1 MFGKFSEEAQRV
13 LVDAQKEMSEL
24 KHPYIGS
31 EHLLLAILKNNQ
43 DLVNKFKKYKITYK
57 SFKEEL
63 INLVGIGDNTPD
75 LLLYSTTL
83 KTILENVI
91 IESRETGDEISVNE
105 LLLSLLNEG
114 EGKAIRILLSLG
126 VDINKLYSDISEKRK
141 IKQKKSKKLIVEE
154 LGVDLT
160 KRAKN
165 NELDPVIGRDIEL
178 NRVIEI
184 LSRRTKNN
192 PLLIG
197 EAGVGKTAIAEE
209 LARRI
214 VSGNVPMPL
223 KNKRIISVDMACTV
237 AGTKYRGEFEERIK
251 KMVKELEDNDDVIIF
266 IDEIHTLVG
275 AGGAEGAI
283 DASNILKPALARGKL
298 KLIGAT
304 TISEYKKF
312 IEKDNALDRRFQK
325 VFVEEPDKSNLKN
338 ILMNLK
344 SIYEA
349 YHGVKIEEKLID
361 KIIELSD
368 RYIYDRCE
376 PDKSIDILDEVCT
389 KVSLKEA
396 KEEKEIIK
404 LSDCLTKIQKEKNNA
419 IINQNYDKAYSL
431 KEDEEELQSK
441 INKLKLDYM
450 RKEKVKKVKLKDIVE
465 VVSSKTKIPINE
477 ISKDYITSINE
488 IEKTLKENII
498 GQDEAINKL
507 IDISKKIKL
516 GIKDKNRSYSVLF
529 CGSTGTGKTYLS
541 KLFAENLVG
550 KNNVIKLD
558 MSEYSE
564 SISINKIIGSPA
576 GYVGYDDAGQLTEK
590 VKRKPYSIIL
600 LDEIEKA
607 HPDVFNILLQV
618 LDDGKLT
625 DSQGNTVSFQN
636 TIIIMT
642 SNAGSNLNNNS
653 IGFAKQT
660 VDTSKIEENL
670 KQVFRPEFLNRIDE
684 IIVFDSLTKPEL
696 IQIVEL
702 MLKDTKRALA
712 EKNMTLE
719 VSESAKEFILEKGT
733 NLKFGARPL
742 RRAIQRYVE
751 DEISEMILRNEV
763 HEGQNIT
770 VNFENENLKFDVN

>member
-63 INLVGIGDNTPD
+63 INLVGMGDNTPD
-75 LLLYSTTL
+75 LLLYSSTL

-498 GQDEAINKL
+498 GQDEAIDKL

-516 GIKDKNRSYSVLF
+516 GIKDKNKSYSVLF
-529 CGSTGTGKTYLS
+529 CGTTGTGKTYLS

-576 GYVGYDDAGQLTEK
+576 GYVGYDDNKNILEEI
-590 VKRKPYSIIL
+590 RNKPYSVLI

-607 HPDVFNILLQV
+607 HKSVLNFFLNILDEGNCKDSSGKTVRFDNV
-618 LDDGKLT
+618 L
-625 DSQGNTVSFQN
+625 
-636 TIIIMT
+636 IIMT
-642 SNAGSNLNNNS
+642 SNAYVSKSLMGFNKNTTNNS
-653 IGFAKQT
+653 LEDFF
-660 VDTSKIEENL
+660 SK
-670 KQVFRPEFLNRIDE
+670 EFINRIDE
-684 IIVFDSLTKPEL
+684 IVPFNKFTEEDINKIIIKEANKCYKKYNSENIISLDMINRIIKESNYEEYGVRKL
-696 IQIVEL
+696 CKAVRKEIENQIVC
-702 MLKDTKRALA
+702 
-712 EKNMTLE
+712 NMF
-719 VSESAKEFILEKGT
+719 S
-733 NLKFGARPL
+733 
-742 RRAIQRYVE
+742 
-751 DEISEMILRNEV
+751 
-763 HEGQNIT
+763 
-770 VNFENENLKFDVN
+770 

>member
-404 LSDCLTKIQKEKNNA
+404 LSDCLTKIQKEKNKC

-516 GIKDKNRSYSVLF
+516 GIKDKNKSYSVLF

-576 GYVGYDDAGQLTEK
+576 GYVGYDDNKNILEEI
-590 VKRKPYSIIL
+590 RNKPYSVLI

-607 HPDVFNILLQV
+607 HKSVLNFFLNILDEGNCKDSSGKTVRFDNV
-618 LDDGKLT
+618 L
-625 DSQGNTVSFQN
+625 
-636 TIIIMT
+636 IIMT
-642 SNAGSNLNNNS
+642 SNAYVSKSLMGFNKNTINNS
-653 IGFAKQT
+653 LEDFF
-660 VDTSKIEENL
+660 SK
-670 KQVFRPEFLNRIDE
+670 EFINRIDE
-684 IIVFDSLTKPEL
+684 IVPFNKFTEEDINKIIIKEANKCYKKYNSENIISLDMINRIIKESNYEEYGVRKL
-696 IQIVEL
+696 CKAVRKEIENQIVC
-702 MLKDTKRALA
+702 
-712 EKNMTLE
+712 
-719 VSESAKEFILEKGT
+719 
-733 NLKFGARPL
+733 
-742 RRAIQRYVE
+742 
-751 DEISEMILRNEV
+751 
-763 HEGQNIT
+763 NI
-770 VNFENENLKFDVN
+770 FS

>member
-404 LSDCLTKIQKEKNNA
+404 LSDCLTKIQKEKNKC

-516 GIKDKNRSYSVLF
+516 GIKDKNKSYSVLF
-529 CGSTGTGKTYLS
+529 CGTTGTGKTYLS

-576 GYVGYDDAGQLTEK
+576 GYVGYDDNKNILEEI
-590 VKRKPYSIIL
+590 RNKPYSVLI

-607 HPDVFNILLQV
+607 HKSVLNFFLNILDEGNCKDSSGKTVRFDNV
-618 LDDGKLT
+618 L
-625 DSQGNTVSFQN
+625 
-636 TIIIMT
+636 IIMT
-642 SNAGSNLNNNS
+642 SNAYVSKSLMGFNKNTTNNS
-653 IGFAKQT
+653 LEDFF
-660 VDTSKIEENL
+660 SK
-670 KQVFRPEFLNRIDE
+670 EFINRIDE
-684 IIVFDSLTKPEL
+684 IVPFNKFTEEDINRIIIKEANKCYKKYNSENIISLDMINRIIKESNYEEYGVRKL
-696 IQIVEL
+696 CKAVRKEIENQIVC
-702 MLKDTKRALA
+702 
-712 EKNMTLE
+712 
-719 VSESAKEFILEKGT
+719 
-733 NLKFGARPL
+733 
-742 RRAIQRYVE
+742 
-751 DEISEMILRNEV
+751 
-763 HEGQNIT
+763 NI
-770 VNFENENLKFDVN
+770 FS

>member
-43 DLVNKFKKYKITYK
+43 ELVNKFKKYKITYK

-498 GQDEAINKL
+498 GQDEAIDKL

-576 GYVGYDDAGQLTEK
+576 GYVGYDDNKNILEEI
-590 VKRKPYSIIL
+590 RNKPYSVLI

-607 HPDVFNILLQV
+607 HKSVLNFFLNILDEGNCKDSSGKTVRFDNV
-618 LDDGKLT
+618 L
-625 DSQGNTVSFQN
+625 
-636 TIIIMT
+636 IIMT
-642 SNAGSNLNNNS
+642 SNAYVSKSLMGFNKNTTNNS
-653 IGFAKQT
+653 LEDFF
-660 VDTSKIEENL
+660 SK
-670 KQVFRPEFLNRIDE
+670 EFINRIDE
-684 IIVFDSLTKPEL
+684 IVPFNKFTEDDINKIIIKEANKCYKKYNSENIISLDMINRIIKESNYEEYGVRKL
-696 IQIVEL
+696 CKAVRKEIENQIVC
-702 MLKDTKRALA
+702 
-712 EKNMTLE
+712 
-719 VSESAKEFILEKGT
+719 
-733 NLKFGARPL
+733 
-742 RRAIQRYVE
+742 
-751 DEISEMILRNEV
+751 
-763 HEGQNIT
+763 NI
-770 VNFENENLKFDVN
+770 FS

>member
-498 GQDEAINKL
+498 GQDEAIDKL

-516 GIKDKNRSYSVLF
+516 GIKDKNKSYSVLF

-576 GYVGYDDAGQLTEK
+576 GYVGYDDNKNILEEI
-590 VKRKPYSIIL
+590 RNKPYSVLI

-607 HPDVFNILLQV
+607 HKSVLNFFLNILDEGNCKDSSGKTVRFDNV
-618 LDDGKLT
+618 L
-625 DSQGNTVSFQN
+625 
-636 TIIIMT
+636 IIMT
-642 SNAGSNLNNNS
+642 SNAFVSKSLMGFNKNTTNNS
-653 IGFAKQT
+653 LEDFF
-660 VDTSKIEENL
+660 SK
-670 KQVFRPEFLNRIDE
+670 EFINRIDE
-684 IIVFDSLTKPEL
+684 IVPFNKFTEEDINKIIIKEANKCYKKYNSENIISLDMINRIIKESNYEEYGVRKL
-696 IQIVEL
+696 CKAVRKEIENQIVC
-702 MLKDTKRALA
+702 
-712 EKNMTLE
+712 
-719 VSESAKEFILEKGT
+719 
-733 NLKFGARPL
+733 
-742 RRAIQRYVE
+742 
-751 DEISEMILRNEV
+751 
-763 HEGQNIT
+763 NI
-770 VNFENENLKFDVN
+770 FS

>member
-498 GQDEAINKL
+498 GQDEAIDKL

-516 GIKDKNRSYSVLF
+516 GIKDKNKSYSVLF

-576 GYVGYDDAGQLTEK
+576 GYVGYDDNKNILEEI
-590 VKRKPYSIIL
+590 RNKPYSVLI

-607 HPDVFNILLQV
+607 HKSVLNFFLNILDEGNCKDSSGKIVRFDNV
-618 LDDGKLT
+618 L
-625 DSQGNTVSFQN
+625 
-636 TIIIMT
+636 IIMT
-642 SNAGSNLNNNS
+642 SNAYVSKSLMGFNKNTTNNS
-653 IGFAKQT
+653 LEDFF
-660 VDTSKIEENL
+660 SK
-670 KQVFRPEFLNRIDE
+670 EFINRIDE
-684 IIVFDSLTKPEL
+684 IVPFNKFTEEDINKIIIKEANKCYKKYNSENIISLDMINRIIKESNYEEYGVRKL
-696 IQIVEL
+696 CKAVRKEIENQIVC
-702 MLKDTKRALA
+702 
-712 EKNMTLE
+712 NMF
-719 VSESAKEFILEKGT
+719 S
-733 NLKFGARPL
+733 
-742 RRAIQRYVE
+742 
-751 DEISEMILRNEV
+751 
-763 HEGQNIT
+763 
-770 VNFENENLKFDVN
+770 

>member
-63 INLVGIGDNTPD
+63 INLVGVGDNTPD

-165 NELDPVIGRDIEL
+165 NELDSVIGRDIEL

-498 GQDEAINKL
+498 GQDEAIDKL

-516 GIKDKNRSYSVLF
+516 GIKDKNKSYSVLF

-564 SISINKIIGSPA
+564 SISINKIIGSAA
-576 GYVGYDDAGQLTEK
+576 GYVGYDDNKNILEEI
-590 VKRKPYSIIL
+590 RNKPYSVLI

-607 HPDVFNILLQV
+607 HKSVLNFFLNILDEGNCKDSSGKTVRFDNV
-618 LDDGKLT
+618 L
-625 DSQGNTVSFQN
+625 
-636 TIIIMT
+636 IIMT
-642 SNAGSNLNNNS
+642 SNAYVSKSLMGFNKNTTNNS
-653 IGFAKQT
+653 LEDFF
-660 VDTSKIEENL
+660 SK
-670 KQVFRPEFLNRIDE
+670 EFINRIDE
-684 IIVFDSLTKPEL
+684 IVPFNKFTEEDINKIIIKEANKCYKKYNSENIISLDMINRIIKESNYEEYGVRKL
-696 IQIVEL
+696 CKAVRKEIENQIVC
-702 MLKDTKRALA
+702 
-712 EKNMTLE
+712 
-719 VSESAKEFILEKGT
+719 
-733 NLKFGARPL
+733 
-742 RRAIQRYVE
+742 
-751 DEISEMILRNEV
+751 
-763 HEGQNIT
+763 NI
-770 VNFENENLKFDVN
+770 FS

>member
-43 DLVNKFKKYKITYK
+43 ELVNKFKKYKITYK

-75 LLLYSTTL
+75 LLLYSSTL

-516 GIKDKNRSYSVLF
+516 GIKDKNKSYSVLF

-576 GYVGYDDAGQLTEK
+576 GYVGYDDNKNILEEI
-590 VKRKPYSIIL
+590 RNKPYSVLI

-607 HPDVFNILLQV
+607 HKSVLNFFLNILDEGNCKDSSGKTVRFDNV
-618 LDDGKLT
+618 L
-625 DSQGNTVSFQN
+625 
-636 TIIIMT
+636 IIMT
-642 SNAGSNLNNNS
+642 SNAYVSKSLMGFNKNTTNNS
-653 IGFAKQT
+653 LEDFF
-660 VDTSKIEENL
+660 SK
-670 KQVFRPEFLNRIDE
+670 EFINRIDE
-684 IIVFDSLTKPEL
+684 IVPFNKFTEDDINKIIIKEANKCYKKYNSENIISLDMINRIIKESNYEEYGVRKL
-696 IQIVEL
+696 CKAVRKEIENQIVC
-702 MLKDTKRALA
+702 
-712 EKNMTLE
+712 
-719 VSESAKEFILEKGT
+719 
-733 NLKFGARPL
+733 
-742 RRAIQRYVE
+742 
-751 DEISEMILRNEV
+751 
-763 HEGQNIT
+763 NI
-770 VNFENENLKFDVN
+770 FS

>member
-75 LLLYSTTL
+75 LLLYSATL

-404 LSDCLTKIQKEKNNA
+404 LSDCITKIQREKNNA

-516 GIKDKNRSYSVLF
+516 GIKDKNKSYSVLF

-576 GYVGYDDAGQLTEK
+576 GYVGYDDNKNILEEI
-590 VKRKPYSIIL
+590 RNKPYSVLI

-607 HPDVFNILLQV
+607 HKSVLNFFLNILDEGNCKDSSGKTVRFDNV
-618 LDDGKLT
+618 L
-625 DSQGNTVSFQN
+625 
-636 TIIIMT
+636 IIMT
-642 SNAGSNLNNNS
+642 SNAYVSKSLMGFNKNTTNNS
-653 IGFAKQT
+653 LEDFF
-660 VDTSKIEENL
+660 SK
-670 KQVFRPEFLNRIDE
+670 EFINRIDE
-684 IIVFDSLTKPEL
+684 IVPFNKFTEEDINKIIIKEANKCYKKYNSENIISLDMINRIIKESNYEEYGVRKL
-696 IQIVEL
+696 CKAVRKEIENQIVC
-702 MLKDTKRALA
+702 
-712 EKNMTLE
+712 
-719 VSESAKEFILEKGT
+719 
-733 NLKFGARPL
+733 
-742 RRAIQRYVE
+742 
-751 DEISEMILRNEV
+751 
-763 HEGQNIT
+763 NI
-770 VNFENENLKFDVN
+770 FS

>member
-63 INLVGIGDNTPD
+63 INLVGMGDNTPD
-75 LLLYSTTL
+75 LLLYSSTL

-498 GQDEAINKL
+498 GQDEAIDKL

-576 GYVGYDDAGQLTEK
+576 GYVGYDDNKNILEEI
-590 VKRKPYSIIL
+590 RNKPYSVLI

-607 HPDVFNILLQV
+607 HKSVLNFFLNILDEGNCKDSSGKTVRFDNV
-618 LDDGKLT
+618 L
-625 DSQGNTVSFQN
+625 
-636 TIIIMT
+636 IIMT
-642 SNAGSNLNNNS
+642 SNAYVSKSLMGFNKKTTNNS
-653 IGFAKQT
+653 LEDFF
-660 VDTSKIEENL
+660 SK
-670 KQVFRPEFLNRIDE
+670 EFINRIDE
-684 IIVFDSLTKPEL
+684 IVPFNKFTEEDINKIIIKEANKCYKKYNSENIISLDMINRIIKESNYEEYGVRKL
-696 IQIVEL
+696 CKAVRKEIENQIVC
-702 MLKDTKRALA
+702 
-712 EKNMTLE
+712 
-719 VSESAKEFILEKGT
+719 
-733 NLKFGARPL
+733 
-742 RRAIQRYVE
+742 
-751 DEISEMILRNEV
+751 
-763 HEGQNIT
+763 NI
-770 VNFENENLKFDVN
+770 FS

>member
-404 LSDCLTKIQKEKNNA
+404 LSDCLTKIQKEKNKC

-516 GIKDKNRSYSVLF
+516 GIKDKNKSYSVLF

-576 GYVGYDDAGQLTEK
+576 GYVGYDDNKNILEEI
-590 VKRKPYSIIL
+590 RNKPYSVLI

-607 HPDVFNILLQV
+607 HKSVLNFFLNILDEGNCKDSIGKTVRFDNV
-618 LDDGKLT
+618 L
-625 DSQGNTVSFQN
+625 
-636 TIIIMT
+636 IIMT
-642 SNAGSNLNNNS
+642 SNAYVSKSLMGFNKNTINNS
-653 IGFAKQT
+653 LEDFF
-660 VDTSKIEENL
+660 SK
-670 KQVFRPEFLNRIDE
+670 EFINRIDE
-684 IIVFDSLTKPEL
+684 IVPFNKFTEEDINKIIIKEANKCYKKYNSENIISLDMINRIIKESNYEEYGVRKL
-696 IQIVEL
+696 CKAVRKEIENQIVC
-702 MLKDTKRALA
+702 
-712 EKNMTLE
+712 
-719 VSESAKEFILEKGT
+719 
-733 NLKFGARPL
+733 
-742 RRAIQRYVE
+742 
-751 DEISEMILRNEV
+751 
-763 HEGQNIT
+763 NI
-770 VNFENENLKFDVN
+770 FS

>member
-43 DLVNKFKKYKITYK
+43 ELVNKFKKYKITYK

-516 GIKDKNRSYSVLF
+516 GIKDKNKSYSVLF

-576 GYVGYDDAGQLTEK
+576 GYVGYDDNKNILEEI
-590 VKRKPYSIIL
+590 RNKPYSVLI

-607 HPDVFNILLQV
+607 HKSVLNFFLNILDEGNCKDSSGKTVRFDNV
-618 LDDGKLT
+618 L
-625 DSQGNTVSFQN
+625 
-636 TIIIMT
+636 IIMT
-642 SNAGSNLNNNS
+642 SNAYVSKSLMGFNKKTTNNS
-653 IGFAKQT
+653 LEDFF
-660 VDTSKIEENL
+660 SK
-670 KQVFRPEFLNRIDE
+670 EFINRIDE
-684 IIVFDSLTKPEL
+684 IVPFKKFTEEDINKIIIKEANKCYKKYNSENIISLDMINRIIKESNYEEYGVRKL
-696 IQIVEL
+696 CKAVRKEIENQIVC
-702 MLKDTKRALA
+702 
-712 EKNMTLE
+712 
-719 VSESAKEFILEKGT
+719 
-733 NLKFGARPL
+733 
-742 RRAIQRYVE
+742 
-751 DEISEMILRNEV
+751 
-763 HEGQNIT
+763 NI
-770 VNFENENLKFDVN
+770 FS

>member
-63 INLVGIGDNTPD
+63 INLVGMGDNTPD

-154 LGVDLT
+154 LGIDLT

-214 VSGNVPMPL
+214 VFGNVPMPL

-404 LSDCLTKIQKEKNNA
+404 LSDCLTKIQREKNNA

-576 GYVGYDDAGQLTEK
+576 GYVGYDDNKNILEEI
-590 VKRKPYSIIL
+590 RNKPYSVLI

-607 HPDVFNILLQV
+607 DKSVHNFFLNILDEGNCKDSSGKTVRFDNV
-618 LDDGKLT
+618 L
-625 DSQGNTVSFQN
+625 
-636 TIIIMT
+636 IIMT
-642 SNAGSNLNNNS
+642 SNAYVSKSLMGFNKNTTNNS
-653 IGFAKQT
+653 LEDFF
-660 VDTSKIEENL
+660 SK
-670 KQVFRPEFLNRIDE
+670 EFINRIDE
-684 IIVFDSLTKPEL
+684 IVPFNKFTEEDINKIIIKEANKCYKKYNSENIISLDMINRIIKESNYEEYGVRKL
-696 IQIVEL
+696 CKAVRKEIENQIVC
-702 MLKDTKRALA
+702 
-712 EKNMTLE
+712 
-719 VSESAKEFILEKGT
+719 
-733 NLKFGARPL
+733 
-742 RRAIQRYVE
+742 
-751 DEISEMILRNEV
+751 
-763 HEGQNIT
+763 NI
-770 VNFENENLKFDVN
+770 FS

>member
-498 GQDEAINKL
+498 GQDEAIDKL

-576 GYVGYDDAGQLTEK
+576 GYVGYDDNKNILEEI
-590 VKRKPYSIIL
+590 RNKPYSVLI

-607 HPDVFNILLQV
+607 HKSVLNFFLNILDEGNCKDSSGKTVRFDNV
-618 LDDGKLT
+618 L
-625 DSQGNTVSFQN
+625 
-636 TIIIMT
+636 IIMT
-642 SNAGSNLNNNS
+642 SNAFVSKSLMGFNKNTTNNS
-653 IGFAKQT
+653 LEDFF
-660 VDTSKIEENL
+660 SK
-670 KQVFRPEFLNRIDE
+670 EFINRIDE
-684 IIVFDSLTKPEL
+684 IVPFNKFTEEDINKIIIKEANKCYKKYNSENIISLDMINRIIKESNYEEYGVRKL
-696 IQIVEL
+696 CKAVRKEIENQIVC
-702 MLKDTKRALA
+702 
-712 EKNMTLE
+712 
-719 VSESAKEFILEKGT
+719 
-733 NLKFGARPL
+733 
-742 RRAIQRYVE
+742 
-751 DEISEMILRNEV
+751 
-763 HEGQNIT
+763 NI
-770 VNFENENLKFDVN
+770 FS

>member
-43 DLVNKFKKYKITYK
+43 ELVNKFKKYKITYK
-57 SFKEEL
+57 IFKEEL
-63 INLVGIGDNTPD
+63 INLVGMGDNTPD

-498 GQDEAINKL
+498 GQDEAIDKL

-576 GYVGYDDAGQLTEK
+576 GYVGYDDNKNILEEI
-590 VKRKPYSIIL
+590 RNKPYSVLI

-607 HPDVFNILLQV
+607 HKSVLNFFLNILDEGNCKDSSGKIVRFDNV
-618 LDDGKLT
+618 L
-625 DSQGNTVSFQN
+625 
-636 TIIIMT
+636 IIMT
-642 SNAGSNLNNNS
+642 SNAYVSKSLMGFNKNTTNNS
-653 IGFAKQT
+653 LEDFF
-660 VDTSKIEENL
+660 SK
-670 KQVFRPEFLNRIDE
+670 EFINRIDE
-684 IIVFDSLTKPEL
+684 IVPFNKFTEEDINKIIIKEANKCYKKYNSENIISLDMINRIIKESNYEEYGVRKL
-696 IQIVEL
+696 CKAVRKEIENQIVC
-702 MLKDTKRALA
+702 
-712 EKNMTLE
+712 
-719 VSESAKEFILEKGT
+719 
-733 NLKFGARPL
+733 
-742 RRAIQRYVE
+742 
-751 DEISEMILRNEV
+751 
-763 HEGQNIT
+763 NI
-770 VNFENENLKFDVN
+770 FS

>member
-498 GQDEAINKL
+498 GQDEAIDKL

-576 GYVGYDDAGQLTEK
+576 GYVGYDDNKNILEEI
-590 VKRKPYSIIL
+590 RNKPYSVLI

-607 HPDVFNILLQV
+607 HKSVLNFFLNILDEGNCKDSSGKIVRFDNV
-618 LDDGKLT
+618 L
-625 DSQGNTVSFQN
+625 
-636 TIIIMT
+636 IIMT
-642 SNAGSNLNNNS
+642 SNAYVSKSLMGFNKNTTNNS
-653 IGFAKQT
+653 LEDFF
-660 VDTSKIEENL
+660 SK
-670 KQVFRPEFLNRIDE
+670 EFINRIDE
-684 IIVFDSLTKPEL
+684 IVPFNKFTEKDINKIIIKEANKCYKKYNSENIISLDMINRIIKESNYEEYGVRKL
-696 IQIVEL
+696 CKAVRKEIENQIVC
-702 MLKDTKRALA
+702 
-712 EKNMTLE
+712 
-719 VSESAKEFILEKGT
+719 
-733 NLKFGARPL
+733 
-742 RRAIQRYVE
+742 
-751 DEISEMILRNEV
+751 
-763 HEGQNIT
+763 NI
-770 VNFENENLKFDVN
+770 FS

>member
-275 AGGAEGAI
+275 AGVAERAI

-516 GIKDKNRSYSVLF
+516 GIKDKNKSYSVLF

-576 GYVGYDDAGQLTEK
+576 GYVGYDDNKNILEEI
-590 VKRKPYSIIL
+590 RNKPYSVLI

-607 HPDVFNILLQV
+607 HKSVLNFFLNILDEGNCKDSSGKTVRFDNV
-618 LDDGKLT
+618 L
-625 DSQGNTVSFQN
+625 
-636 TIIIMT
+636 IIMT
-642 SNAGSNLNNNS
+642 SNAYVSKSLMGFNKNTTNNS
-653 IGFAKQT
+653 LEDFF
-660 VDTSKIEENL
+660 SK
-670 KQVFRPEFLNRIDE
+670 EFINRIDE
-684 IIVFDSLTKPEL
+684 IVPFNKFTEEDINKIIIKEANKCYKKYNSENIISLDMINRIIKESNYEEYGVRKL
-696 IQIVEL
+696 CKAVRKEIENQIVC
-702 MLKDTKRALA
+702 
-712 EKNMTLE
+712 
-719 VSESAKEFILEKGT
+719 
-733 NLKFGARPL
+733 
-742 RRAIQRYVE
+742 
-751 DEISEMILRNEV
+751 
-763 HEGQNIT
+763 NI
-770 VNFENENLKFDVN
+770 FS

>member
-197 EAGVGKTAIAEE
+197 KAGVGKTAIAEE

-498 GQDEAINKL
+498 GQDEAIDKL

-576 GYVGYDDAGQLTEK
+576 GYVGYDDNKNILEEI
-590 VKRKPYSIIL
+590 RNKPYSVLI

-607 HPDVFNILLQV
+607 HKSVLNFFLNILDEGNCKDSSGKTVRFDNV
-618 LDDGKLT
+618 L
-625 DSQGNTVSFQN
+625 
-636 TIIIMT
+636 IIMT
-642 SNAGSNLNNNS
+642 SNAYVSKSLMGFNKNTTNNS
-653 IGFAKQT
+653 LEDFF
-660 VDTSKIEENL
+660 SK
-670 KQVFRPEFLNRIDE
+670 EFINRIDE
-684 IIVFDSLTKPEL
+684 IVPFNKFTEEDINKIIIKEANKCYKKYNSENIISLDMINRIIKESNYEEYGVRKL
-696 IQIVEL
+696 CKAVRKEIENQIVC
-702 MLKDTKRALA
+702 
-712 EKNMTLE
+712 
-719 VSESAKEFILEKGT
+719 
-733 NLKFGARPL
+733 
-742 RRAIQRYVE
+742 
-751 DEISEMILRNEV
+751 
-763 HEGQNIT
+763 NI
-770 VNFENENLKFDVN
+770 FS

>member
-325 VFVEEPDKSNLKN
+325 VFVEEPDKLNLKN

-516 GIKDKNRSYSVLF
+516 GIKDKNKSYSVLF

-576 GYVGYDDAGQLTEK
+576 GYVGYDDNKNILEEI
-590 VKRKPYSIIL
+590 RNKPYSVLI

-607 HPDVFNILLQV
+607 HKSVLNFFLNILDEGNCKDSSGKTVRFDNV
-618 LDDGKLT
+618 L
-625 DSQGNTVSFQN
+625 
-636 TIIIMT
+636 IIMT
-642 SNAGSNLNNNS
+642 SNAYVSKSLMGFNKNTTNNS
-653 IGFAKQT
+653 LEDFF
-660 VDTSKIEENL
+660 SK
-670 KQVFRPEFLNRIDE
+670 EFINRIDE
-684 IIVFDSLTKPEL
+684 IVPFNKFTEEDINKIIIKEANKCYKKYNSENIISLDMINRIIKESNYEEYGVRKL
-696 IQIVEL
+696 CKAVRKEIENQIVC
-702 MLKDTKRALA
+702 
-712 EKNMTLE
+712 
-719 VSESAKEFILEKGT
+719 
-733 NLKFGARPL
+733 
-742 RRAIQRYVE
+742 
-751 DEISEMILRNEV
+751 
-763 HEGQNIT
+763 NI
-770 VNFENENLKFDVN
+770 FS

>member
-114 EGKAIRILLSLG
+114 EGKAIRILLSSG

-516 GIKDKNRSYSVLF
+516 GIKDKNKSYSVLF

-576 GYVGYDDAGQLTEK
+576 GYVGYDDNKNILEEI
-590 VKRKPYSIIL
+590 RNKPYSVLI

-607 HPDVFNILLQV
+607 HKSV
-618 LDDGKLT
+618 L
-625 DSQGNTVSFQN
+625 
-636 TIIIMT
+636 
-642 SNAGSNLNNNS
+642 
-653 IGFAKQT
+653 
-660 VDTSKIEENL
+660 
-670 KQVFRPEFLNRIDE
+670 
-684 IIVFDSLTKPEL
+684 
-696 IQIVEL
+696 
-702 MLKDTKRALA
+702 
-712 EKNMTLE
+712 
-719 VSESAKEFILEKGT
+719 
-733 NLKFGARPL
+733 
-742 RRAIQRYVE
+742 
-751 DEISEMILRNEV
+751 
-763 HEGQNIT
+763 
-770 VNFENENLKFDVN
+770 NFS

>member
-344 SIYEA
+344 SIYES

-498 GQDEAINKL
+498 GQDEAIDKL

-576 GYVGYDDAGQLTEK
+576 GYVGYDDNKNILEEI
-590 VKRKPYSIIL
+590 RNKPYSVLI

-607 HPDVFNILLQV
+607 HKSVLNFFLNILDEGNCKDSSGKTVRFDNV
-618 LDDGKLT
+618 L
-625 DSQGNTVSFQN
+625 
-636 TIIIMT
+636 IIMT
-642 SNAGSNLNNNS
+642 SNAYVSKSLMGFNKNTTNNS
-653 IGFAKQT
+653 LEDFF
-660 VDTSKIEENL
+660 SK
-670 KQVFRPEFLNRIDE
+670 EFINRIDE
-684 IIVFDSLTKPEL
+684 IVPFNKFTEEDINKIIIKEANKCYKKYNSENIISLDMINRIIKESNYEEYGVRKL
-696 IQIVEL
+696 CKAVRKEIENQIVC
-702 MLKDTKRALA
+702 
-712 EKNMTLE
+712 
-719 VSESAKEFILEKGT
+719 
-733 NLKFGARPL
+733 
-742 RRAIQRYVE
+742 
-751 DEISEMILRNEV
+751 
-763 HEGQNIT
+763 NI
-770 VNFENENLKFDVN
+770 FS

>member
-43 DLVNKFKKYKITYK
+43 ELVNKFKKYKITYK

-91 IESRETGDEISVNE
+91 IESRETGNVISVNE

-498 GQDEAINKL
+498 GQDEAIDKL

-576 GYVGYDDAGQLTEK
+576 GYVGYDDNKNILEEI
-590 VKRKPYSIIL
+590 RNKPYSVLI

-607 HPDVFNILLQV
+607 HKSVLNFFLNILDEGNCKDSSGKIVRFDNV
-618 LDDGKLT
+618 L
-625 DSQGNTVSFQN
+625 
-636 TIIIMT
+636 IIMT
-642 SNAGSNLNNNS
+642 SNAYVSKSLMGFNKNTTNNS
-653 IGFAKQT
+653 LEDFF
-660 VDTSKIEENL
+660 SK
-670 KQVFRPEFLNRIDE
+670 EFINRIDE
-684 IIVFDSLTKPEL
+684 IVPFNKFTEEDINKIIIKEANKCYKKYNSENIISLDMINRIIKESNYEEYGVRKL
-696 IQIVEL
+696 CKAVRKEIENQIVC
-702 MLKDTKRALA
+702 
-712 EKNMTLE
+712 
-719 VSESAKEFILEKGT
+719 
-733 NLKFGARPL
+733 
-742 RRAIQRYVE
+742 
-751 DEISEMILRNEV
+751 
-763 HEGQNIT
+763 NI
-770 VNFENENLKFDVN
+770 FS

>member
-43 DLVNKFKKYKITYK
+43 DLGNKFKKYKITYK

-141 IKQKKSKKLIVEE
+141 IKQKKSKKLIIEE

-498 GQDEAINKL
+498 GQDEAIDKL

-576 GYVGYDDAGQLTEK
+576 GYVGYDDNKNILEEI
-590 VKRKPYSIIL
+590 RNKPYSVLI

-607 HPDVFNILLQV
+607 HKSVLNFFLNILDEGNCKDSSGKTVRFDNV
-618 LDDGKLT
+618 L
-625 DSQGNTVSFQN
+625 
-636 TIIIMT
+636 IIMT
-642 SNAGSNLNNNS
+642 SNAYVSKSLMGFNKNTTNNS
-653 IGFAKQT
+653 LEDFF
-660 VDTSKIEENL
+660 SK
-670 KQVFRPEFLNRIDE
+670 EFINRIDE
-684 IIVFDSLTKPEL
+684 IVPFNKFTEEDINKIIIKEANKCYKKYNSENIISLDMINRIIKESNYEEYGVRKL
-696 IQIVEL
+696 CKAVRKEIENQIVC
-702 MLKDTKRALA
+702 
-712 EKNMTLE
+712 
-719 VSESAKEFILEKGT
+719 
-733 NLKFGARPL
+733 
-742 RRAIQRYVE
+742 
-751 DEISEMILRNEV
+751 
-763 HEGQNIT
+763 NI
-770 VNFENENLKFDVN
+770 FS

>member
-192 PLLIG
+192 PILIG

-516 GIKDKNRSYSVLF
+516 GIKDKNKSYSVLF

-576 GYVGYDDAGQLTEK
+576 GYVGYDDNKNILEEI
-590 VKRKPYSIIL
+590 RNKPYSVLI

-607 HPDVFNILLQV
+607 HKSVLNFFLNILDEGNCKDSSGKTVRFDNV
-618 LDDGKLT
+618 L
-625 DSQGNTVSFQN
+625 
-636 TIIIMT
+636 IIMT
-642 SNAGSNLNNNS
+642 SNAYVSKSLMGFNKKTTNNS
-653 IGFAKQT
+653 LEDFF
-660 VDTSKIEENL
+660 SK
-670 KQVFRPEFLNRIDE
+670 EFINRIDE
-684 IIVFDSLTKPEL
+684 IVPFNKFTEEDINKIIIKEANKCYKKYNSENIISLDMINRIIKESNYEEYGVRKL
-696 IQIVEL
+696 CKAVRKEIENQIVC
-702 MLKDTKRALA
+702 
-712 EKNMTLE
+712 
-719 VSESAKEFILEKGT
+719 
-733 NLKFGARPL
+733 
-742 RRAIQRYVE
+742 
-751 DEISEMILRNEV
+751 
-763 HEGQNIT
+763 NI
-770 VNFENENLKFDVN
+770 FS

>member
-237 AGTKYRGEFEERIK
+237 AGTKYRGEFVERIK

-498 GQDEAINKL
+498 GQDEAIDKL

-576 GYVGYDDAGQLTEK
+576 GYVGYDDNKNILEEI
-590 VKRKPYSIIL
+590 RNKPYSVLI

-607 HPDVFNILLQV
+607 HKSVLNFFLNILDEGNCKDSSGKIVRFDNV
-618 LDDGKLT
+618 L
-625 DSQGNTVSFQN
+625 
-636 TIIIMT
+636 IIMT
-642 SNAGSNLNNNS
+642 SNAYVSKSLMGFNKNTTNNS
-653 IGFAKQT
+653 LEDFF
-660 VDTSKIEENL
+660 SK
-670 KQVFRPEFLNRIDE
+670 EFINRIDE
-684 IIVFDSLTKPEL
+684 IVPFNKFTEEDINKIIIKEANKCYKKYNSENIISLDMINRIIKESNYEEYGVRKL
-696 IQIVEL
+696 RKAVRKEIENQIVC
-702 MLKDTKRALA
+702 
-712 EKNMTLE
+712 
-719 VSESAKEFILEKGT
+719 
-733 NLKFGARPL
+733 
-742 RRAIQRYVE
+742 
-751 DEISEMILRNEV
+751 
-763 HEGQNIT
+763 NI
-770 VNFENENLKFDVN
+770 FS

>member
-498 GQDEAINKL
+498 GQDEAIDKL
-507 IDISKKIKL
+507 IDIYKKIKL
-516 GIKDKNRSYSVLF
+516 GIKDKNKSYSVLF
-529 CGSTGTGKTYLS
+529 CGTTGTGKTYLS

-576 GYVGYDDAGQLTEK
+576 GYVGYDDNKNILEEI
-590 VKRKPYSIIL
+590 RNKPYSVLI

-607 HPDVFNILLQV
+607 HKSVLNFFLNILDEGNCKDSSGKTVRFDNV
-618 LDDGKLT
+618 L
-625 DSQGNTVSFQN
+625 
-636 TIIIMT
+636 IIMT
-642 SNAGSNLNNNS
+642 SNAYVSKSLMGFNKKTTNNS
-653 IGFAKQT
+653 LEDFF
-660 VDTSKIEENL
+660 SK
-670 KQVFRPEFLNRIDE
+670 EFINRIDE
-684 IIVFDSLTKPEL
+684 IVPFNKFTEEDINKIIIKEANKCYKKYNSENIISLDMINRIIKESNYEEYGVRKL
-696 IQIVEL
+696 CKAVRKEIENQIVC
-702 MLKDTKRALA
+702 
-712 EKNMTLE
+712 
-719 VSESAKEFILEKGT
+719 
-733 NLKFGARPL
+733 
-742 RRAIQRYVE
+742 
-751 DEISEMILRNEV
+751 
-763 HEGQNIT
+763 NI
-770 VNFENENLKFDVN
+770 FS

>member
-1 MFGKFSEEAQRV
+1 MFGKFSEEAQKV

-197 EAGVGKTAIAEE
+197 KAGVGKTAIAEE

-498 GQDEAINKL
+498 GQDEAIDKL

-576 GYVGYDDAGQLTEK
+576 GYVGYDDNKNILEEI
-590 VKRKPYSIIL
+590 RNKPYSVLI

-607 HPDVFNILLQV
+607 HKSVLNFFLNILDEGNCKDSSGKTVRFDNV
-618 LDDGKLT
+618 L
-625 DSQGNTVSFQN
+625 
-636 TIIIMT
+636 IIMT
-642 SNAGSNLNNNS
+642 SNAYVSKSLMGFNKNTTNNS
-653 IGFAKQT
+653 LEDFF
-660 VDTSKIEENL
+660 SK
-670 KQVFRPEFLNRIDE
+670 EFINRIDE
-684 IIVFDSLTKPEL
+684 IVPFNKFTEEDINKIIIKEANKCYKKYNSENIISLDMINRIIKESNYEEYGVRKL
-696 IQIVEL
+696 CKAVRKEIENQIVC
-702 MLKDTKRALA
+702 
-712 EKNMTLE
+712 
-719 VSESAKEFILEKGT
+719 
-733 NLKFGARPL
+733 
-742 RRAIQRYVE
+742 
-751 DEISEMILRNEV
+751 
-763 HEGQNIT
+763 NI
-770 VNFENENLKFDVN
+770 FS

>member
-13 LVDAQKEMSEL
+13 LVDAQKEMSKL

-516 GIKDKNRSYSVLF
+516 GIKDKNKSYSVLF

-576 GYVGYDDAGQLTEK
+576 GYVGYDDNKNILEEI
-590 VKRKPYSIIL
+590 RNKPYSVLI

-607 HPDVFNILLQV
+607 HKSVLNFFLNILDEGNCKDSSGKTVRFDNV
-618 LDDGKLT
+618 L
-625 DSQGNTVSFQN
+625 
-636 TIIIMT
+636 IIMT
-642 SNAGSNLNNNS
+642 SNAYVSKSLMGFNKNTTNNS
-653 IGFAKQT
+653 LEDFF
-660 VDTSKIEENL
+660 SK
-670 KQVFRPEFLNRIDE
+670 EFINRIDE
-684 IIVFDSLTKPEL
+684 IVPFNKFTEEDINKIIIKEANKCYKKYNSENIISLDMINRIIKESNYEEYGVRKL
-696 IQIVEL
+696 CKAVRKEIENQIVC
-702 MLKDTKRALA
+702 
-712 EKNMTLE
+712 
-719 VSESAKEFILEKGT
+719 
-733 NLKFGARPL
+733 
-742 RRAIQRYVE
+742 
-751 DEISEMILRNEV
+751 
-763 HEGQNIT
+763 NI
-770 VNFENENLKFDVN
+770 FS

>member
-63 INLVGIGDNTPD
+63 INLVGVGDNTPD

-165 NELDPVIGRDIEL
+165 NELDSVIGRDIEL

-404 LSDCLTKIQKEKNNA
+404 LSDCLTKIQKEKNKC

-516 GIKDKNRSYSVLF
+516 GIKDKNKSYSVLF
-529 CGSTGTGKTYLS
+529 CGTTGTGKTYLS

-576 GYVGYDDAGQLTEK
+576 GYVGYDDNKNILEEI
-590 VKRKPYSIIL
+590 RNKPYSVLI

-607 HPDVFNILLQV
+607 HKSVLNFFLNILDEGNCKDSSGKTVRFDNV
-618 LDDGKLT
+618 L
-625 DSQGNTVSFQN
+625 
-636 TIIIMT
+636 IIMT
-642 SNAGSNLNNNS
+642 SNAYVSKSLMGFNKNTTNNS
-653 IGFAKQT
+653 LEDFF
-660 VDTSKIEENL
+660 SK
-670 KQVFRPEFLNRIDE
+670 EFINRIDE
-684 IIVFDSLTKPEL
+684 IVPFNKFTEEDINKIIIKEANKCYKKYNSENIISLDMINRIIKESNYEEYGVRKL
-696 IQIVEL
+696 CKAVRKEIENQIVC
-702 MLKDTKRALA
+702 
-712 EKNMTLE
+712 
-719 VSESAKEFILEKGT
+719 
-733 NLKFGARPL
+733 
-742 RRAIQRYVE
+742 
-751 DEISEMILRNEV
+751 
-763 HEGQNIT
+763 NI
-770 VNFENENLKFDVN
+770 FS

>member
-75 LLLYSTTL
+75 LLLYSSTL

-389 KVSLKEA
+389 KVSLKES

-516 GIKDKNRSYSVLF
+516 GIKDKNKSYSVLF

-576 GYVGYDDAGQLTEK
+576 GYVGYDDNKNILEEI
-590 VKRKPYSIIL
+590 RNKPYSVLI

-607 HPDVFNILLQV
+607 HKSVLNFFLNILDEGNCKDSSGKTVRFDNV
-618 LDDGKLT
+618 L
-625 DSQGNTVSFQN
+625 
-636 TIIIMT
+636 IIMT
-642 SNAGSNLNNNS
+642 SNAYVSKSLMGFNKNTTNNS
-653 IGFAKQT
+653 LEDFF
-660 VDTSKIEENL
+660 SK
-670 KQVFRPEFLNRIDE
+670 EFINRIDE
-684 IIVFDSLTKPEL
+684 IVPFNKFTEEDINKIIIKEANKCYKKYNSENIISLDMINRIIKESNYEEYGVRKL
-696 IQIVEL
+696 CKAVRKEIENQIVC
-702 MLKDTKRALA
+702 
-712 EKNMTLE
+712 
-719 VSESAKEFILEKGT
+719 
-733 NLKFGARPL
+733 
-742 RRAIQRYVE
+742 
-751 DEISEMILRNEV
+751 
-763 HEGQNIT
+763 NI
-770 VNFENENLKFDVN
+770 FS

>member
-1 MFGKFSEEAQRV
+1 
-13 LVDAQKEMSEL
+13 
-24 KHPYIGS
+24 
-31 EHLLLAILKNNQ
+31 
-43 DLVNKFKKYKITYK
+43 
-57 SFKEEL
+57 
-63 INLVGIGDNTPD
+63 
-75 LLLYSTTL
+75 
-83 KTILENVI
+83 
-91 IESRETGDEISVNE
+91 
-105 LLLSLLNEG
+105 
-114 EGKAIRILLSLG
+114 
-126 VDINKLYSDISEKRK
+126 
-141 IKQKKSKKLIVEE
+141 
-154 LGVDLT
+154 
-160 KRAKN
+160 
-165 NELDPVIGRDIEL
+165 
-178 NRVIEI
+178 
-184 LSRRTKNN
+184 
-192 PLLIG
+192 
-197 EAGVGKTAIAEE
+197 
-209 LARRI
+209 
-214 VSGNVPMPL
+214 MPL

-404 LSDCLTKIQKEKNNA
+404 LSDCLTKIQKEKNKC

-516 GIKDKNRSYSVLF
+516 GIKDKNKSYSVLF
-529 CGSTGTGKTYLS
+529 CGTTGTGKTYLS

-576 GYVGYDDAGQLTEK
+576 GYVGYDDNKNILEEI
-590 VKRKPYSIIL
+590 RNKPYSVLI

-607 HPDVFNILLQV
+607 HKSVLNFFLNILDEGNCKDSSGKTVRFDNV
-618 LDDGKLT
+618 L
-625 DSQGNTVSFQN
+625 
-636 TIIIMT
+636 IIMT
-642 SNAGSNLNNNS
+642 SNAYVSKSLMGFNKNTINNS
-653 IGFAKQT
+653 LEDFF
-660 VDTSKIEENL
+660 SK
-670 KQVFRPEFLNRIDE
+670 EFINRIDE
-684 IIVFDSLTKPEL
+684 IVPFNKFTEEDINKIIIKEANKCYKKYNSENIISLDMINRIIKESNYEEYGVRKL
-696 IQIVEL
+696 CKAVRKEIENQIVC
-702 MLKDTKRALA
+702 
-712 EKNMTLE
+712 
-719 VSESAKEFILEKGT
+719 
-733 NLKFGARPL
+733 
-742 RRAIQRYVE
+742 
-751 DEISEMILRNEV
+751 
-763 HEGQNIT
+763 NI
-770 VNFENENLKFDVN
+770 FS

>member
-43 DLVNKFKKYKITYK
+43 ELVNKFKKYKITYK

-141 IKQKKSKKLIVEE
+141 IKQKKSKKLVVEE

-498 GQDEAINKL
+498 GQDEAIDKL

-576 GYVGYDDAGQLTEK
+576 GYVGYDDNKNILEEI
-590 VKRKPYSIIL
+590 RNKPYSVLI

-607 HPDVFNILLQV
+607 HKSVLNFFLNILDEGNCKDSSGKIVRFDNV
-618 LDDGKLT
+618 L
-625 DSQGNTVSFQN
+625 
-636 TIIIMT
+636 IIMT
-642 SNAGSNLNNNS
+642 SNAYVSKSLMGFNKNTTNNS
-653 IGFAKQT
+653 LEDFF
-660 VDTSKIEENL
+660 SK
-670 KQVFRPEFLNRIDE
+670 EFINRIDE
-684 IIVFDSLTKPEL
+684 IVPFNKFTEEDINKIIIKEANKCYKKYNSENIISLDMINRIIKESNYEEYGVRKL
-696 IQIVEL
+696 CKAVRKEIENQIVC
-702 MLKDTKRALA
+702 
-712 EKNMTLE
+712 
-719 VSESAKEFILEKGT
+719 
-733 NLKFGARPL
+733 
-742 RRAIQRYVE
+742 
-751 DEISEMILRNEV
+751 
-763 HEGQNIT
+763 NI
-770 VNFENENLKFDVN
+770 FS

>member
-1 MFGKFSEEAQRV
+1 MENLVKKHRV

-126 VDINKLYSDISEKRK
+126 VDINKLCSDISEKRK

-223 KNKRIISVDMACTV
+223 KNKRIISVDIACTV

-516 GIKDKNRSYSVLF
+516 GIKDKNKSYSVLF

-576 GYVGYDDAGQLTEK
+576 GYVGYDDNKNILEEI
-590 VKRKPYSIIL
+590 RNKPYSVLI

-607 HPDVFNILLQV
+607 HKSVLNFFLNILDEGNCKDSSGKTVRFDNV
-618 LDDGKLT
+618 L
-625 DSQGNTVSFQN
+625 
-636 TIIIMT
+636 IIMT
-642 SNAGSNLNNNS
+642 SNAYVSKSLMGFNKNTTNNS
-653 IGFAKQT
+653 LEDFF
-660 VDTSKIEENL
+660 SK
-670 KQVFRPEFLNRIDE
+670 EFINRIDE
-684 IIVFDSLTKPEL
+684 IVPFNKFTEEDINKIIIKEANKCYKKYNSENIISLDMINRIIKESNYEEYGVRKL
-696 IQIVEL
+696 CKAVRKEIENQIVC
-702 MLKDTKRALA
+702 
-712 EKNMTLE
+712 
-719 VSESAKEFILEKGT
+719 
-733 NLKFGARPL
+733 
-742 RRAIQRYVE
+742 
-751 DEISEMILRNEV
+751 
-763 HEGQNIT
+763 NI
-770 VNFENENLKFDVN
+770 FS

>member
-404 LSDCLTKIQKEKNNA
+404 LSDCLVKIQKEKNNA

-498 GQDEAINKL
+498 GQDEAIDKL

-516 GIKDKNRSYSVLF
+516 GIKDKNKSYSVLF
-529 CGSTGTGKTYLS
+529 CGTTGTGKTYLS

-576 GYVGYDDAGQLTEK
+576 GYVGYDDSKNILEEI
-590 VKRKPYSIIL
+590 RNKPYSVLI

-607 HPDVFNILLQV
+607 HKSVLNFFLNILDEGNCKDSSGKTVRFDNV
-618 LDDGKLT
+618 L
-625 DSQGNTVSFQN
+625 
-636 TIIIMT
+636 IIMT
-642 SNAGSNLNNNS
+642 SNAYVSKSLMGFNKKTTNNS
-653 IGFAKQT
+653 LEDFF
-660 VDTSKIEENL
+660 SK
-670 KQVFRPEFLNRIDE
+670 EFINRIDE
-684 IIVFDSLTKPEL
+684 IVPFNKFTEEDINKIIIKEANKCYKKYNSENIISLDMINRIIKESNYEEYGVRKL
-696 IQIVEL
+696 CKAVRKEIENQIVC
-702 MLKDTKRALA
+702 
-712 EKNMTLE
+712 
-719 VSESAKEFILEKGT
+719 
-733 NLKFGARPL
+733 
-742 RRAIQRYVE
+742 
-751 DEISEMILRNEV
+751 
-763 HEGQNIT
+763 NI
-770 VNFENENLKFDVN
+770 FS

>member
-43 DLVNKFKKYKITYK
+43 DLINKFKKYKITYK

-114 EGKAIRILLSLG
+114 EGKAIRILLSSG

-516 GIKDKNRSYSVLF
+516 GIKDKNKSYSVLF

-576 GYVGYDDAGQLTEK
+576 GYVGYDDNKNILEEI
-590 VKRKPYSIIL
+590 RNKPYSVLI

-607 HPDVFNILLQV
+607 HKSVLNFFLNILDEGNCKDSSGKTVRFDNV
-618 LDDGKLT
+618 L
-625 DSQGNTVSFQN
+625 
-636 TIIIMT
+636 IIMT
-642 SNAGSNLNNNS
+642 SNAYVSKSLMGFNKKTTNNS
-653 IGFAKQT
+653 LEDFF
-660 VDTSKIEENL
+660 SK
-670 KQVFRPEFLNRIDE
+670 EFINRIDE
-684 IIVFDSLTKPEL
+684 IVPFNKFTEEDINKIIIKEANKCYKKYNSENIISLDMINRIIKESNYEEYGVRKL
-696 IQIVEL
+696 CKAVRKEIENQIVC
-702 MLKDTKRALA
+702 
-712 EKNMTLE
+712 
-719 VSESAKEFILEKGT
+719 
-733 NLKFGARPL
+733 
-742 RRAIQRYVE
+742 
-751 DEISEMILRNEV
+751 
-763 HEGQNIT
+763 NI
-770 VNFENENLKFDVN
+770 FS